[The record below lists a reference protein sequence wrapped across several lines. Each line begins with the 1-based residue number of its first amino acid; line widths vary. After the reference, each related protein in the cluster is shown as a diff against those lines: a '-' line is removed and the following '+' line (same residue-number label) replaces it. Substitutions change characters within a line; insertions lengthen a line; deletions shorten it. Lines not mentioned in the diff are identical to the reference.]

1 MNMSLKIALL
11 MAGASTLT
19 ACGVTPNPGV
29 GANGELPVIA
39 RPFDN
44 AYDSRGD
51 LGSLNPSVVYDPDGC
66 QGWLIDS
73 GLEGYSSRR
82 RDPRSGLPI
91 CNGIVPPGTVVGEY
105 RNGPFPDFVPVAR

>member
-1 MNMSLKIALL
+1 MNISLKIGLL
-11 MAGASTLT
+11 MACATSLAGCLE
-19 ACGVTPNPGV
+19 PNGGV

-44 AYDSRGD
+44 AFDSRND
-51 LGSLNPSVVYDPDGC
+51 LGTLTPAIVYDPDGC

-82 RDPRSGLPI
+82 RDPI
-91 CNGIVPPGTVVGEY
+91 
-105 RNGPFPDFVPVAR
+105 